1 MGPDGCARDGTDR
14 PPLAGCLTAR
24 EIEAIRLL
32 GERLMNQ
39 EIAEILAVS
48 VLTVKKHT
56 ANIDDRLDA
65 PGSREAVA
73 RARSLGLIS
82 WV

>member
-1 MGPDGCARDGTDR
+1 
-14 PPLAGCLTAR
+14 
-24 EIEAIRLL
+24 
-32 GERLMNQ
+32 MNQ

-73 RARSLGLIS
+73 RALSLGLIS